1 MARTLYHMG
10 GVYAMAK
17 IDEKVENLIKQ
28 AVEAGRLAA
37 QRSPKDT
44 FKATERR
51 LYALPILREKLADDR
66 ERLQELRQYG
76 PRERSKSV
84 TRFMKD
90 GVRLSREEVFEAQVM
105 NLEAEIARDEHEIE
119 TVEKALTM
127 IEADPYYLAVTGRYL
142 DNISDDEIAELIP
155 CEATTI
161 WRNRKRLV
169 QRLAVRLYGAE
180 AV

>member
-10 GVYAMAK
+10 GGIAMAK
-17 IDEKVENLIKQ
+17 TDDKIEYIIKK
-28 AVEAGRLAA
+28 AVEAGRLAG
-37 QRSPKDT
+37 QRAPKDAC
-44 FKATERR
+44 KATERR
-51 LYALPILREKLADDR
+51 LYALPILKEKLADDM
-66 ERLQELRQYG
+66 ERLQELQQYG

-119 TVEKALTM
+119 TMEKALSM
-127 IEADPYYLAVTGRYL
+127 IEGDPYYLAVTGRYL
-142 DNISDDEIAELIP
+142 DNISDEEIAALIP